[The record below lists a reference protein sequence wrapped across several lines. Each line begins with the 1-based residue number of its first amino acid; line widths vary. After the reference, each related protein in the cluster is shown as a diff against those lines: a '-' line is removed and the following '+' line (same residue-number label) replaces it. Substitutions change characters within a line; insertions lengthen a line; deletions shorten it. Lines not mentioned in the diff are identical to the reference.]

1 MGRGHMGHSV
11 GSYESFTQYVLSH
24 MRPFLFGYRS
34 SLCSIFALEE
44 VRSHEF
50 WRHLKMC
57 VITFDLLSFILNN
70 ESVNGEMM
78 S

>member
-1 MGRGHMGHSV
+1 MGRGCMGHSV
-11 GSYESFTQYVLSH
+11 GSYVSFTQYVLSH
-24 MRPFLFGYRS
+24 MRPFLFGYHI
-34 SLCSIFALEE
+34 SLCSIFALKD

-57 VITFDLLSFILNN
+57 AVTFDLLAFILNN
-70 ESVNGEMM
+70 ESVNGEMR